1 MKTTFFA
8 SAFLTLLVL
17 TTSASAQG
25 YSPGGSVGFGHG
37 HHHHVGGYGDSG
49 FGYHS
54 STFEEGV
61 LRGYGALV
69 RSQGEANYFNSLAR
83 INNQEAYS
91 KYLDNRE
98 KGTETYFR
106 MQQINRA
113 AREAQRPQRMTTEQY
128 TSLAKKQAPDRLSEV
143 EYDRT
148 LGHLTWPAVLTGE
161 EFAAERAALDL
172 AFAARRPEDSGVAS
186 AFNGRVRE
194 LTASM
199 QQSLQ
204 AKVHSLDS
212 MEYLA
217 AKKFLTGLS
226 YEAQQP
232 LVPLTMVSAE

>member
-8 SAFLTLLVL
+8 SALLTLLVL
-17 TTSASAQG
+17 TISASAQSSG
-25 YSPGGSVGFGHG
+25 SPIGSAGFGHG
-37 HHHHVGGYGDSG
+37 HHHGGYDYGG

-69 RSQGEANYFNSLAR
+69 RSQGEANYLNSLAR

-128 TSLAKKQAPDRLSEV
+128 TSLAKKQAPGRLSEV

-148 LGHLTWPAVLTGE
+148 LGHLTWPAALSGE
-161 EFAAERAALDL
+161 EFAAERDALNL

-199 QQSLQ
+199 QAALQSR
-204 AKVHSLDS
+204 VRSMDS

-232 LVPLTMVSAE
+232 LVPATLVSAE